1 MSELEDEEERKNSI
15 IFFYIHFI
23 GGGNIYTGYYDPY
36 SKNSRIV
43 AFHWIRLTGLLLIPM
58 IVALSFAATTSTHNI
73 KSIHLIKFTA
83 FLF

>member
-36 SKNSRIV
+36 SKNSR
-43 AFHWIRLTGLLLIPM
+43 LL
-58 IVALSFAATTSTHNI
+58 H
-73 KSIHLIKFTA
+73 SIEYA
-83 FLF
+83 